1 MNPVGFDVRLK
12 PVELRRPYIR
22 NGTRAEVESRA
33 PRTQD
38 GRPID
43 PNTLKPIDGTPDFGH
58 KTGNEF
64 WREKGKAGAEG
75 LSQKQF
81 NDRMNNSILYQ
92 LENPNSN
99 RGHSFEKPK

>member
-64 WREKGKAGAEG
+64 WREKGKAGGGRPFTEAV
-75 LSQKQF
+75 Q
-81 NDRMNNSILYQ
+81 
-92 LENPNSN
+92 
-99 RGHSFEKPK
+99 